1 MNQNAVILGISLKS
15 DYSFTGWSHGS
26 KAINKTQFKRWS
38 NRGMTSESNVVTVF
52 GPNMK
57 L

>member
-1 MNQNAVILGISLKS
+1 MNQNEVTLGISLKS
-15 DYSFTGWSHGS
+15 GYSFTGSHGS

-38 NRGMTSESNVVTVF
+38 NQGMASESDVVTML